1 MNETIAAVRVIHIT
15 AGFLAFVVAPAALVA
30 AKGGAAHR
38 RWGKLY
44 FWSMAVVAVTAI
56 GLAVWRPVAWLGL
69 VAVFSF
75 YSAFSG
81 YRALYRKRPY
91 DGEAASVWD
100 WLAAIVTLS
109 ASAVL
114 FTYGIVP
121 PNATWTRISTI
132 AMALGLLG
140 MMLAGVDLVRFNW
153 PSRHRQA
160 WWFAHMG
167 GLLGSYVATV
177 SAFSAVNFTF
187 LPLAARFLWPSV
199 VGVPLIVVWVA
210 YYRARF
216 SRRKVAAVT
225 AFETL
230 AHPNEP
236 WPARMPAGR
245 SNRT

>member
-1 MNETIAAVRVIHIT
+1 MNETIAAVRLIHIV
-15 AGFLAFVVAPAALVA
+15 AGFVAFVVAPAALVA

-44 FWSMAVVAVTAI
+44 FWSMAVVAATAI
-56 GLAVWRPVAWLGL
+56 VLAVWRPVAWLAL

-91 DGEAASVWD
+91 DGEAASAWD

-114 FTYGIVP
+114 FALGIVK

-132 AMALGLLG
+132 AISLGLLG
-140 MMLAGVDLVRFNW
+140 MTLAAADLVRFRW

-167 GLLGSYVATV
+167 GMLGSYVATV

-187 LPLAARFLWPSV
+187 LPLAARFLWPV
-199 VGVPLIVVWVA
+199 VSGVPLIFVWVA

-216 SRRKVAAVT
+216 STHPVATVAA
-225 AFETL
+225 
-230 AHPNEP
+230 
-236 WPARMPAGR
+236 
-245 SNRT
+245 